1 MERRRK
7 EKCSRDE
14 EEDRGKRRVGVRSRT
29 GGIVTLV
36 AVVRGDE
43 ARSSRRLMANGSN
56 PATRWRTPKHRS
68 GAKGM
73 IDRLSALLLA
83 LVL

>member
-7 EKCSRDE
+7 EKCRRDE

-56 PATRWRTPKHRS
+56 PDAVEDAKHRS

>member
-7 EKCSRDE
+7 KKCSRDG
-14 EEDRGKRRVGVRSRT
+14 EEDSGKRRVGVRSRT

-36 AVVRGDE
+36 AVVQGDE
-43 ARSSRRLMANGSN
+43 ARSSRRLMASGSN
-56 PATRWRTPKHRS
+56 LDAVEDTKHRS

-83 LVL
+83 LVP